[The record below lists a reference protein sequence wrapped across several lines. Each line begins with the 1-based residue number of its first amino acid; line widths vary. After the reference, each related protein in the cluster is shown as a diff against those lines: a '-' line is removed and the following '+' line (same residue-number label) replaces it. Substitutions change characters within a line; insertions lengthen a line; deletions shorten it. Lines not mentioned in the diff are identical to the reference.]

1 MKKIAFIAAAS
12 ALLLGACERV
22 ESNNFGIESVW
33 GQVSANTLPPGTYQT
48 ITKNIME
55 VAGWDV
61 KISFDDLRPKARGN
75 LTMQDFD
82 VDVYYK
88 ILPQNGAKLHLKYK
102 SDMKYADGVYYIAHD
117 YTTRQVREA
126 VYNAVSQFSM
136 ETMHEKRP
144 EIAAVIKKMAQADFD
159 SELGKDWIKVESV
172 NIRNI
177 VTDPKMEE
185 SIRSIATQQFLRTQ
199 QIEEQ
204 KTQEETNK
212 TLMLQQTGKANAE
225 AANRL
230 IKEKNDAE
238 RRVIAAKAEADA
250 NKLIT
255 ESLTPS
261 LLRFREIEMTGK
273 FAEKGATTILLP
285 QGQTVAPMINTGK

>member
-1 MKKIAFIAAAS
+1 MKKIAFIAAAA

-33 GQVSANTLPPGTYQT
+33 GQVNERTLPPGTYQT

-55 VAGWDV
+55 VAGYDI
-61 KISFDDLRPKARGN
+61 KISFDDMRPKAKGN

-88 ILPQNGAKLHLKYK
+88 VLPEHGAKLHLKYK
-102 SDMKYADGVYYIAHD
+102 ADVRYGDSVYFIAHD
-117 YTTRQVREA
+117 FATRQIREA

-144 EIAAVIKKMAQADFD
+144 EIASIIKKMAQEEFD
-159 SELGKDWIKVESV
+159 SELGKGWIKVESV

-185 SIRSIATQQFLRTQ
+185 SIRSIATQQFLRMQ

-204 KTQEETNK
+204 KTQLETNK

-230 IKEKNDAE
+230 IQENNDAE
-238 RRVIAAKAEADA
+238 RRIIAAKAEADA

-273 FAEKGATTILLP
+273 FAEKGTHTVLLP
-285 QGQTVAPMINTGK
+285 QGQKVIPMINTGK

>member
-1 MKKIAFIAAAS
+1 MKKIALIAAMS
-12 ALLLGACERV
+12 ALFLGACERI
-22 ESNNFGIESVW
+22 ESNNVGIESVL
-33 GQVSANTLPPGTYQT
+33 GQVSEKTLPPGNYQT
-48 ITKNIME
+48 ITKSIME
-55 VAGWDV
+55 VAGYDV

-88 ILPQNGAKLHLKYK
+88 VLPENAARLHLKYK
-102 SDMKYADGVYYIAHD
+102 ADVKYGDGVYFIGHD
-117 YTTRQVREA
+117 YATRQVREA
-126 VYNAVSQFSM
+126 VYNAVSQFNM

-144 EIAAVIKKMAQADFD
+144 EIAAIIKKMAQEDFD
-159 SELGKDWIKVESV
+159 VELGKGWIKVESV

-177 VTDPKMEE
+177 VTDPKMED
-185 SIRSIATQQFLRTQ
+185 SIRAIATQQFLRSQ

-212 TLMLQQTGKANAE
+212 TLMLRETGTANAE
-225 AANRL
+225 AAKTL
-230 IKEKNDAE
+230 IWEKNAAE
-238 RRVIAAKAEADA
+238 RKIIAAKAEADA

-261 LLRFREIEMTGK
+261 LLRFLEIEMTGK
-273 FAEKGATTILLP
+273 FADKGTHTVLLP
-285 QGQTVAPMINTGK
+285 QGGNVTPMINTGK

>member
-1 MKKIAFIAAAS
+1 MKKIAFIAAMS

-33 GQVSANTLPPGTYQT
+33 GQVNANTLPPGTYQT
-48 ITKNIME
+48 FTKNIME
-55 VAGWDV
+55 VAGYDT
-61 KISFDDLRPKARGN
+61 KISFDDMRPKARGN

-88 ILPQNGAKLHLKYK
+88 VLPENGAKLHLKYK
-102 SDMKYADGVYYIAHD
+102 ADVRYGDGAYFIAYDYA
-117 YTTRQVREA
+117 TRQIREA
-126 VYNAVSQFSM
+126 VYNAVSQFNM

-144 EIAAVIKKMAQADFD
+144 EIASIIKKLAQEEFD
-159 SELGKDWIKVESV
+159 TELGKGWIKVESV

-230 IKEKNDAE
+230 IQEKNNAE
-238 RRVIAAKAEADA
+238 RRIIAAKAEADA

-261 LLRFREIEMTGK
+261 LLRFREIEMTGR

-285 QGQTVAPMINTGK
+285 QGQSVTPMINTGK

>member
-1 MKKIAFIAAAS
+1 MKKIAFIAAAA

-33 GQVSANTLPPGTYQT
+33 GQVNERTLPSGNYQVF
-48 ITKNIME
+48 TKSIME
-55 VAGWDV
+55 VAGYDI
-61 KISFDDLRPKARGN
+61 KISYDDMRPKAKGN

-88 ILPQNGAKLHLKYK
+88 ILPENGAKLHLKYK
-102 SDMKYADGVYYIAHD
+102 SDVRSGDGVYFIAHD
-117 YTTRQVREA
+117 FATRQIREA
-126 VYNAVSQFSM
+126 IYNAVSQFSM

-144 EIAAVIKKMAQADFD
+144 EIASIIKKLAQEEFD
-159 SELGKDWIKVESV
+159 NELGKNWIKVESV

-185 SIRSIATQQFLRTQ
+185 SIRAIATQQFLRTQ

-273 FAEKGATTILLP
+273 FAEKGSSTILLP

>member
-1 MKKIAFIAAAS
+1 MKKIALIAAAS

-33 GQVSANTLPPGTYQT
+33 GQVNERTLSPGTYQT
-48 ITKNIME
+48 LTKNIME

-88 ILPQNGAKLHLKYK
+88 VLPENGARLHLKYK
-102 SDMKYADGVYYIAHD
+102 SDLKYHDGVYYVAHD
-117 YTTRQVREA
+117 YATRQVREA
-126 VYNAVSQFSM
+126 VYNAVSRFTM

-144 EIAAVIKKMAQADFD
+144 EIASVIKKMAQEDFD
-159 SELGKDWIKVESV
+159 SELGKGWIKVESV

-177 VTDPKMEE
+177 VTDPRMEE
-185 SIRSIATQQFLRTQ
+185 SIRAIATQQFLRTQ

-230 IKEKNDAE
+230 IQERNDAE

-273 FAEKGATTILLP
+273 FAEKGSSTILLP

>member
-1 MKKIAFIAAAS
+1 MKKIAFIAAAA

-33 GQVSANTLPPGTYQT
+33 GQVNERTLPAGTYQVF
-48 ITKNIME
+48 TKSIME
-55 VAGWDV
+55 VAGYDI
-61 KISFDDLRPKARGN
+61 KISYDDMRPKARGN

-88 ILPQNGAKLHLKYK
+88 VLPENGAKLYLKYK
-102 SDMKYADGVYYIAHD
+102 TDVRTGDGVYFIAHD
-117 YTTRQVREA
+117 FATRQVREA
-126 VYNAVSQFSM
+126 IYNAVSQFSM

-144 EIAAVIKKMAQADFD
+144 EIASIIKKLAQEEFD
-159 SELGKDWIKVESV
+159 SELGKNWIKVESV

-185 SIRSIATQQFLRTQ
+185 SIRAIATQQFLRTQ

-204 KTQEETNK
+204 KTQAETNK

-230 IKEKNDAE
+230 IQEKNDAE

-273 FAEKGATTILLP
+273 FADKGTHTVLLP
-285 QGQTVAPMINTGK
+285 QGQNVVPMINTGK